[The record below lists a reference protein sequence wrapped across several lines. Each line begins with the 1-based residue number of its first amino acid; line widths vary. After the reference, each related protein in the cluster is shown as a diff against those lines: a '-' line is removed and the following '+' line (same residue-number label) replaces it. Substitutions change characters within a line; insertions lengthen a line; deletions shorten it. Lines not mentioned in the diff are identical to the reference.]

1 MSNFHTRAVHLAQNP
16 HIRYTAVIQAEP
28 TERAMATPEHVN
40 YPFSVN
46 RRTLKS
52 PLQLTEQ
59 CLLDI
64 AIGADAPHI
73 IASRY
78 GLDELD
84 LEVMMQNPTIVK
96 AVEVRQAE
104 LAQKGEF
111 FRLKAR
117 ALAEDLL
124 EKVYSDAKTTQD
136 PKTRLDAVKFLSMA
150 GGIDKPA
157 EVRQVGSGRQVNI
170 RIDLGAASGPVDV
183 RVQFS
188 DVFGDAEVVNAD
200 LAYDGEC
207 EEIDE

>member
-1 MSNFHTRAVHLAQNP
+1 MS
-16 HIRYTAVIQAEP
+16 
-28 TERAMATPEHVN
+28 TP
-40 YPFSVN
+40 YPFTVN

-59 CLLDI
+59 CLLDL
-64 AIGADAPHI
+64 AIGADPPGV

-84 LEVMMQNPTIVK
+84 LEVLLQNPTIVK
-96 AVEVRQAE
+96 AIEVRQAE

-111 FRLKAR
+111 FKLKAR

-124 EKVYSDAKTTQD
+124 EKVYTDAKLTED

-150 GGIDKPA
+150 GGVDKPV
-157 EVRQVGSGRQVNI
+157 ETRQVGSGRQVNI
-170 RIDLGAASGPVDV
+170 SIDLGAAGAGTGVVDV

-188 DVFGDAEVVNAD
+188 DLFGDAEVENAALSSD
-200 LAYDGEC
+200 PIAGEY
-207 EEIDE
+207 EEVDE

>member
-1 MSNFHTRAVHLAQNP
+1 M
-16 HIRYTAVIQAEP
+16 TAP
-28 TERAMATPEHVN
+28 
-40 YPFSVN
+40 YPFTVD

-59 CLLDI
+59 CLLDL
-64 AIGADAPHI
+64 AIGADSPHV

-84 LEVMMQNPTIVK
+84 LELLLQNPTIVK
-96 AVEVRQAE
+96 AIEVRQAE

-111 FRLKAR
+111 FKLKAR

-124 EKVYSDAKTTQD
+124 EKVYTDAKTTQD

-157 EVRQVGSGRQVNI
+157 ETRQVGSGGPKFSI
-170 RIDLGAASGPVDV
+170 TFKLGGQTGRVD
-183 RVQFS
+183 FES
-188 DVFGDAEVVNAD
+188 VFGYPEETNAALGSD
-200 LAYDGEC
+200 SIAGDY
-207 EEIDE
+207 EEISE

>member
-1 MSNFHTRAVHLAQNP
+1 MTDSNPL
-16 HIRYTAVIQAEP
+16 
-28 TERAMATPEHVN
+28 N
-40 YPFSVN
+40 YPFTVN

-64 AIGADAPHI
+64 AIGADPPHV

-84 LEVMMQNPTIVK
+84 LEVLLQNPNIVK
-96 AVEVRQAE
+96 AVEARQAE

-111 FRLKAR
+111 FKLKAR

-124 EKVYSDAKTTQD
+124 EKVYLDAKGTQD

-157 EVRQVGSGRQVNI
+157 EIRQVGSGRQVNI

-183 RVQFS
+183 RVQCS
-188 DVFGDAEVVNAD
+188 EVFGDAEEVNST

-207 EEIDE
+207 EEIDG

>member
-1 MSNFHTRAVHLAQNP
+1 MTSQ
-16 HIRYTAVIQAEP
+16 
-28 TERAMATPEHVN
+28 
-40 YPFSVN
+40 YPFTVD

-59 CLLDI
+59 CLLDL
-64 AIGADAPHI
+64 AIGADSPHV

-84 LEVMMQNPTIVK
+84 LELLLQNPTIVK
-96 AVEVRQAE
+96 AIEVRQAE

-111 FRLKAR
+111 FKLKAR

-124 EKVYSDAKTTQD
+124 EKVYTDAKTTQD

-157 EVRQVGSGRQVNI
+157 ETRQVGSGRQVNI
-170 RIDLGAASGPVDV
+170 KIDLGAAGGAVDV

-188 DVFGDAEVVNAD
+188 EVFGDAAEANAD

-207 EEIDE
+207 EEIEE